1 MGKLALSAVVAVALP
16 VGADVDVTRNE
27 EAVIYWSPKTRLL
40 VSDFKQA
47 PVEDSHF
54 SAGSHLG
61 TGMEIASENDHLKFT
76 VKAYFVPHKSWLKV
90 NDADLLLHEQTH
102 FDIEEYFAR
111 LVRKE
116 LTKVKVKG
124 RPFEEIR
131 KETDAMFGRVLAER
145 TAFQER
151 FDEETG
157 HSANAAKEKEWE
169 AMVKLLLD
177 DTKSYAS
184 PELYFALD

>member
-1 MGKLALSAVVAVALP
+1 MGKLVLSAVVAVALP
-16 VGADVDVTRNE
+16 VVAGVDAGKSE
-27 EAVIYWSPKTRLL
+27 ETVIYWSPKTKLI

-47 PVEDSHF
+47 PVADSHF

-61 TGMEIASENDHLKFT
+61 TGMEIASENEHLKFT
-76 VKAYFVPHKSWLKV
+76 VKAYFVPYKSWLKV

-116 LTKVKVKG
+116 LSKIKVKG
-124 RPFEEIR
+124 RPFEDIR
-131 KETDAMFGRVLAER
+131 KETDAMFARILAER
-145 TAFQER
+145 TAFQEK

-157 HSANAAKEKEWE
+157 HSANTPKEKEWE

-177 DTKSYAS
+177 DTKAYAS
-184 PELYFALD
+184 PELYFITE